1 MDYDPCYINVFDYTF
16 KNGAMSSTD
25 VVHIIIQLLDVIS
38 YLALQD
44 VDHRDIKDEN
54 ILYNPLS
61 KSINPLSKSI
71 KLIDVQLPSPL

>member
-1 MDYDPCYINVFDYTF
+1 MDYDPCYIDLFDHTF
-16 KNGAMSSTD
+16 KNGAMNSTD

-38 YLALQD
+38 YLTLQD

-61 KSINPLSKSI
+61 KSI